1 MTDSLPCSCHDACDG
16 VRYGRGCTSEPAPH
30 GGYCPP
36 YLAARQPVGDAYIV
50 RLAAP
55 IPIAS
60 LPYRKPTVFLSDRH
74 RDCADYDGRH
84 GDPGDEHVERGG
96 GDR

>member
-30 GGYCPP
+30 RGYYPP
-36 YLAARQPVGDAYIV
+36 YLAARQPVSRRLTERDVAYLFPGHRPALRVV
-50 RLAAP
+50 RG
-55 IPIAS
+55 
-60 LPYRKPTVFLSDRH
+60 
-74 RDCADYDGRH
+74 DYDGRH

-96 GDR
+96 D